1 MQFKYYIIVS
11 WPLTL
16 FLLVSF
22 SRQGVSP
29 VKMSCIR
36 YCLVV
41 WCSLPHSL
49 WSSFLNFPCE
59 MVICLA
65 VKLPSGAII
74 IKSVLKTFI
83 LSRNWWLGGIFLCL
97 CKIWRK
103 DISKLVWFH
112 FSFIIIAIEV
122 VWGQLLKWHISG
134 SVDWCNVVVSS
145 VNKIVMSLC
154 WIALWVYWAEL
165 LRESVGHWLTPFAC

>member
-1 MQFKYYIIVS
+1 MQLKYYIIVS

-41 WCSLPHSL
+41 WCSFTLIVFSEFPL
-49 WSSFLNFPCE
+49 WNGD
-59 MVICLA
+59 
-65 VKLPSGAII
+65 LPSCKITFGCNNY
-74 IKSVLKTFI
+74 SVLKTFI

-134 SVDWCNVVVSS
+134 SVDWCNVVAYS